1 MNREW
6 TRERS
11 PRGTGSLGRLGR
23 IAAVLAVLG
32 WLAPAAF
39 AEDFTGDAAKGEEVY
54 QGMGTCWTC
63 HGKEGEGNG
72 PAGAALQPPP
82 RNFVKG
88 DYKFDAN
95 KDGTPGD
102 PEDLFLV
109 IKNGAAPYGGNASMT
124 PWGHLGDEA
133 IKDVVAYLLS
143 LKS

>member
-6 TRERS
+6 SRERS

-23 IAAVLAVLG
+23 IAAVLAILG

-39 AEDFTGDAAKGEEVY
+39 AEDFTGDAAKGKEIY

-63 HGKEGEGNG
+63 HGKEGKGNG
-72 PAGAALQPPP
+72 PAGGALQPPP

-88 DYKFDAN
+88 DYKF
-95 KDGTPGD
+95 
-102 PEDLFLV
+102 EDLFLV
-109 IKNGAAPYGGNASMT
+109 IKNGAARYGGNATMT